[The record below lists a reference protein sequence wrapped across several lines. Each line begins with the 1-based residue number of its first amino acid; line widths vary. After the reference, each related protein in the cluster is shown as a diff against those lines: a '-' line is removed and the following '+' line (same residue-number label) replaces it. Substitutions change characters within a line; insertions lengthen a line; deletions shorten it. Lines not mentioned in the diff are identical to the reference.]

1 MPALRKA
8 ATLSLLFMLCV
19 ACGDE
24 DPVAEIHARHAVA
37 AYAETLDPLRELLK
51 ERPQDPELNYLYG
64 VALARTGQPGLAI
77 WALRRARESE
87 KWADEAGLEL
97 AADALAARNYRVA
110 EEAATEVLERK
121 PDDLEA
127 LRIRAEARLEDK
139 QDVEGALADFDRIL
153 ALAPEDFG
161 ARMSRFATL
170 LALERA
176 EDAEAALDDL
186 EKHAIEDGVPEGE
199 RAQLCAARAVFAG
212 ERREIEKATEGF
224 EACLSEFPTVHFVI
238 EEAVRFFDESG
249 QTSRAT
255 EVLQAALELA
265 PESTSYRRQLAERLR
280 TQDRSAEARDLLLE
294 GTRLASEQAVADS
307 WTALAEHHANLDE
320 LPEAVDAFEHAA
332 ALVGPLSQQQILA
345 YADLLAAA
353 EMNERALE
361 VAKDLEADSYRQLI
375 RARVLLNEHRPS
387 EALALYQD
395 ALKLWPDN
403 AIARY
408 YAARA
413 AEQAGDFE
421 ASVEQYRQSIR
432 ADTAATDA
440 GLRLAR
446 MLVAEGDAEEA
457 LSALSQHL
465 KTHPGDPDGTLFA
478 IELAGRGGDRNQAL
492 LLYSQVPPSSL
503 RALAAAKLAAATAVR
518 DGPAAAVAF
527 LRADRLLDFTDSR
540 DVEALRSFV
549 VHSLKTAGA
558 ASARKALEAA
568 SSLRPDDSKLLE
580 IRGLVLENGGKLDE
594 AEAAYRRALE
604 IDPNNPH
611 AVDSL
616 GRLTAESGR
625 SEEALSLLCDSP
637 VKRVPA
643 ELEPSLRCSEQLL
656 ALGRPAK
663 AIEALESALREFPWS
678 APVAMTLARLYLD
691 QKDPDSAERLAR
703 RAVRFGGGRKA
714 NELLEAIQKEGQVGR
729 AAGDR
734 ASHSG
739 QPAPGDPAPG
749 L

>member
-1 MPALRKA
+1 MPALRNA
-8 ATLSLLFMLCV
+8 AGLFLLFIVCA

-24 DPVAEIHARHAVA
+24 DPVAKIHAQHAAA

-77 WALRRARESE
+77 WALRRAREAE
-87 KWADEAGLEL
+87 KWAVEAGLEL
-97 AADALAARNYRVA
+97 ASDALAARNYRVA

-121 PDDLEA
+121 PDDLTA
-127 LRIRAEARLEDK
+127 LRLRGEARLEDK

-153 ALAPEDFG
+153 ALAPRDFA

-176 EDAEAALDDL
+176 EEAQAALDDL
-186 EKHAIEDGVPEGE
+186 EKHAIEDEVPEGE
-199 RAQLCAARAVFAG
+199 RARLCAARAVFAG
-212 ERREIEKATEGF
+212 ERKEIEKATEGF
-224 EACLSEFPTVHFVI
+224 EACLSEYPTVPFVI

-255 EVLQAALELA
+255 EALQAALKLA
-265 PESTSYRRQLAERLR
+265 PEITSYRRQLAERLR

-307 WTALAEHHANLDE
+307 WTALAEHYASLDE

-361 VAKDLEADSYRQLI
+361 VAKDLEAESYRQLI
-375 RARVLLNEHRPS
+375 HARVLLNEHRPG
-387 EALALYQD
+387 EALALYQA
-395 ALKLWPDN
+395 ALELWPDN

-421 ASVEQYRQSIR
+421 ASVEQYRQAIR

-446 MLVAEGDAEEA
+446 TLVAEGDAEEA

-478 IELAGRGGDRNQAL
+478 IELAGRGGDRNQAF
-492 LLYSQVPPSSL
+492 LLYSQVQPSSL
-503 RALAAAKLAAATAVR
+503 RALAAAKLAAATSAR
-518 DGPAAAVAF
+518 SGPAAAVAF

-540 DVEALRSFV
+540 DVEALRSLV
-549 VHSLKTAGA
+549 VHLIKVGDA
-558 ASARKALEAA
+558 ASARKALETA
-568 SSLRPDDSKLLE
+568 SRLRPDDSKLLE
-580 IRGLVLENGGKLDE
+580 IRGLVLEKEGKPDQ
-594 AEAAYRRALE
+594 AEAAYRRALGL
-604 IDPNNPH
+604 DPGNPH

-616 GRLTAESGR
+616 GRLIAASGR
-625 SEEALSLLCDSP
+625 SEEALSILCDRP

-643 ELEPSLRCSEQLL
+643 ELEPSLRCSEQFL
-656 ALGRPAK
+656 ALGRPAE
-663 AIEALESALREFPWS
+663 AIEKLESALREFPWS
-678 APVAMTLARLYLD
+678 TSVAMTLARLYLD
-691 QKDPDSAERLAR
+691 QKDPESAARLAR
-703 RAVRFGGGRKA
+703 RAVRFGGGRRA
-714 NELLEAIQKEGQVGR
+714 EEFLEAIREEGKADR
-729 AAGDR
+729 TAG
-734 ASHSG
+734 
-739 QPAPGDPAPG
+739 
-749 L
+749 